1 VVCDREQRVGGG
13 AQRQAAM
20 TGLGSAEPPRA
31 ARRAVVSGRVQGVW
45 YRDSARRVAERLGV
59 SGWAGN
65 RADGTVELWAEG
77 PREGVEALLEWCRT
91 GPPRARVEHV
101 AVERVAP
108 AGIVG
113 FQVR

>member
-1 VVCDREQRVGGG
+1 VSEGG
-13 AQRQAAM
+13 AQQRAAT
-20 TGLGSAEPPRA
+20 TGVGPTERSRT

-45 YRDSARRVAERLGV
+45 YRDSARCTAERLGV

-101 AVERVAP
+101 AVEPVAP